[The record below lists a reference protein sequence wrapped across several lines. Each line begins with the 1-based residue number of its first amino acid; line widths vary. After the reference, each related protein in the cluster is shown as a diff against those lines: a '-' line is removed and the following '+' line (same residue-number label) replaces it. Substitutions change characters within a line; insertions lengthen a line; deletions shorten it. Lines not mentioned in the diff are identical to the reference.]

1 MKKLTFSLI
10 LVFSFLMSF
19 AQEFEMGL
27 KLGVHTGQTSLSALQ
42 NYSLNADS
50 KAKLHG
56 GIYAN
61 LKIKGLGWFIQP
73 EALITT
79 RAADLKVNGTL
90 STSNPSLKEV
100 TVSHSAL
107 YADVPVLLGMKFVKL
122 IRVYAGP
129 NFQFL
134 LNQDTQIPTTADQLK
149 AIDLK
154 KNTTGIILGAGLDVW
169 KIRAD
174 VRWNYAPSLG
184 ANIQFNSNNGQPE
197 LKSSMIS
204 IQVAYQLFGIL

>member
-1 MKKLTFSLI
+1 MKKIVLSLLLGVGLI
-10 LVFSFLMSF
+10 PAF
-19 AQEFEMGL
+19 AQEFEMGV
-27 KLGVHTGQTSLSALQ
+27 KLGVHTGRTSLDAIQ
-42 NYSLNADS
+42 NYSLNSDS
-50 KAKLHG
+50 EAKLHG

-61 LKIKGLGWFIQP
+61 LKLKGLGWFIQP

-79 RAADLKVNGTL
+79 RAADLKVSGSNL
-90 STSNPSLKEV
+90 SSTNPSLTDV
-100 TVSHSAL
+100 TVHHSAL
-107 YADVPVLLGMKFVKL
+107 YADVPVLVGMKFIKL
-122 IRVYAGP
+122 IRVYGGP

-134 LNQDTQIPTTADQLK
+134 LNQDTHIPSTADQIK
-149 AIDLK
+149 AMDLK
-154 KNTTGIILGAGLDVW
+154 KNTTGVILGAGLDFW

-184 ANIQFNSNNGQPE
+184 ANIQFNNGQPE